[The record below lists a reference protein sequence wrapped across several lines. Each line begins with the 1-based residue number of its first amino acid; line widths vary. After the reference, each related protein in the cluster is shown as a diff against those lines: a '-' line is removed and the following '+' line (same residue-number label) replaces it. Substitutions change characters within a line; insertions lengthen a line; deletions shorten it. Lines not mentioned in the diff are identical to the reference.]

1 MGAIDM
7 ARTMLTRDVDEN
19 EQTALLMP
27 LETPLL
33 RVSR

>member
-1 MGAIDM
+1 MGTFNMAGTPLTMDID
-7 ARTMLTRDVDEN
+7 EI
-19 EQTALLMP
+19 EQTAALMP

>member
-1 MGAIDM
+1 MRTIGIT
-7 ARTMLTRDVDEN
+7 RTMLTKDADEI